1 MAKNTLEK
9 IYLALVNNGPRIEI
23 DEELR
28 VQALTPLEKMLSLS
42 TSVPMSQSPGR

>member
-28 VQALTPLEKMLSLS
+28 VQALAPLEKMLSWS
-42 TSVPMSQSPGR
+42 ASVPMSNSPGR